1 MMISCSPACFFSTSL
16 RPFHAAWALHHS
28 QLPATLVPCGFLPQ
42 WFWENLCLQMFP
54 TGQSYYSKRK
64 RHNHDI
70 IMYSCMIIYIY
81 LYICYTYNLFPFLV
95 QGFLEAC
102 ISGGSLPSIYDPWLP
117 AWNLPTQRALQ
128 DKMLP
133 KRLKVSY
140 KACKPRLG
148 KKNTYFCKKET
159 STLLIFHRRSYKTQQ
174 NTKIPLNR
182 NTKKKTH

>member
-1 MMISCSPACFFSTSL
+1 M
-16 RPFHAAWALHHS
+16 
-28 QLPATLVPCGFLPQ
+28 
-42 WFWENLCLQMFP
+42 
-54 TGQSYYSKRK
+54 
-64 RHNHDI
+64 
-70 IMYSCMIIYIY
+70 
-81 LYICYTYNLFPFLV
+81 TYNLFPFLV

-182 NTKKKTH
+182 NTKKKKHTKWITISSHLSHHPIHGLVIDVAVQISDLNIEGMTFLVGEGVHMEAASGRSRG